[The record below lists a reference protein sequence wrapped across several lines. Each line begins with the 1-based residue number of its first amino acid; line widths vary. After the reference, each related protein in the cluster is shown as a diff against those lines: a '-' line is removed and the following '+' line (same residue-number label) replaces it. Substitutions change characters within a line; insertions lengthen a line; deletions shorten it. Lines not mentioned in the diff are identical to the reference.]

1 MTDEQIITY
10 LGFETASDEY
20 KEFIVDSIRAVVEI
34 RSSSIVEEAMDESQ
48 KKEFE
53 RLRQQSDE
61 QVIWDWLRENVLG
74 VDMREVYETCLQAYL
89 EESKE
94 EYARIK

>member
-53 RLRQQSDE
+53 RLRQQGDD

-74 VDMREVYETCLQAYL
+74 VDMREVYETSLQSYL

-94 EYARIK
+94 EYAKIK